1 MAQDR
6 KEAIK
11 RKLTETREEW
21 LRVLGGLSAEQWA
34 TPAYAEGSD
43 WRVVD
48 MLRHVTDSERGM
60 TALMAQIKA
69 GGEGVPPDF
78 DLARWNKR
86 VVDKLSDKGPEELLA
101 GMAENRSALFSFMDT
116 LDEADWDKK
125 GRHASLEVMSIEEVC
140 HLIADHEALHLAVI
154 RKALNEEK

>member
-1 MAQDR
+1 MIGTK

-11 RKLTETREEW
+11 RKLTETRQEW
-21 LRVLGGLSAEQWA
+21 LSVLNGLTAEQWE
-34 TPAYAEGSD
+34 TRAYSEGSE

-48 MLRHVTDSERGM
+48 ILRHVADSERGM
-60 TALMAQIKA
+60 TGLMAQIKA

-101 GMAENRSALFSFMDT
+101 GMAENRAALFAFMDT
-116 LDEADWDKK
+116 LDEADWDRR
-125 GRHASLEVMSIEEVC
+125 GRHASLQVMSIEEVC
-140 HLIADHEALHLAVI
+140 HLIADHEALHLAGI
-154 RKALNEEK
+154 REALIV